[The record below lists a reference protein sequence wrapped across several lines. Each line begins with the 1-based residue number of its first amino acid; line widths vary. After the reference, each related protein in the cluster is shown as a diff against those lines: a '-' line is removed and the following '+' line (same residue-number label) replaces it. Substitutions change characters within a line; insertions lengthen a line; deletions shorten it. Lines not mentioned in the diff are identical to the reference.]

1 MSDDSAILDE
11 CGAVLA
17 EVGENTLAS
26 EALRRSVTLNPEQ
39 GFETRFQKKNIFKD
53 KFLCHHMMC

>member
-39 GFETRFQKKNIFKD
+39 GFETRFHKKL
-53 KFLCHHMMC
+53 FLKINFCAIT